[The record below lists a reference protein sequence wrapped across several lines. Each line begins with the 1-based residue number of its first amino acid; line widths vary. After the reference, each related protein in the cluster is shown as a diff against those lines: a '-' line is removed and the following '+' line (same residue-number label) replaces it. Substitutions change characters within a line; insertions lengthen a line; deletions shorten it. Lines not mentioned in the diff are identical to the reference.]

1 MEEEN
6 LSLSAEELARID
18 SYQNEL
24 DTYEA
29 EVMASVEA
37 PEAATAASEPAQPTQ
52 TSQPTQQ
59 QEQPTTEPSERA
71 QAVETSP
78 FRNPDGTIDYEKIT
92 RYGAEQDTAEAV
104 GLYDFAVDSINKLSN
119 WITGEYMYCHIY
131 LNLKTRMHSL
141 CVKHQPVLFSWSS
154 YWWSYKSWWYCTC
167 W

>member
-18 SYQNEL
+18 SYQNEV

-59 QEQPTTEPSERA
+59 QEQPATELSER
-71 QAVETSP
+71 Q
-78 FRNPDGTIDYEKIT
+78 
-92 RYGAEQDTAEAV
+92 
-104 GLYDFAVDSINKLSN
+104 L
-119 WITGEYMYCHIY
+119 
-131 LNLKTRMHSL
+131 
-141 CVKHQPVLFSWSS
+141 
-154 YWWSYKSWWYCTC
+154 
-167 W
+167 